1 MDESEI
7 TNEYLERERDRRG
20 VFEAFVEEPYNHYG
34 QRGQVDLHLDQYDL
48 HTVVEFKS
56 EYAAKKSI
64 GANEIIRQFNKARKS
79 FFAGTNHTPDEQDN
93 IVFKLI
99 FENTDYNIKNIS
111 DNGEMY
117 VRVVEDSTPIEGIPQ
132 SAPVITKILI
142 MNQWEKERM
151 GSCLMIANQTIVQK
165 SILDLVGCMRIK
177 VIKNNSIVLTEL
189 FHYWQ

>member
-1 MDESEI
+1 MDESEM

-34 QRGQVDLHLDQYDL
+34 QRGQVDLYLDQYYL

-56 EYAAKKSI
+56 EYAAKKST

-79 FFAGTNHTPDEQDN
+79 FFAGTNHTPDEQDS

-99 FENTDYNIKNIS
+99 FENTDYKIKHVS

-117 VRVVEDSTPIEGIPQ
+117 VRVVEDSTPIEGIPE

-142 MNQWEKERM
+142 MNQWGEGKDGIRFDDSKPDYSPEEHL
-151 GSCLMIANQTIVQK
+151 GPSWLYEDQGDQ
-165 SILDLVGCMRIK
+165 
-177 VIKNNSIVLTEL
+177 E
-189 FHYWQ
+189 

>member
-34 QRGQVDLHLDQYDL
+34 QRGQVYLHLDQYDL
-48 HTVVEFKS
+48 HTAVEFKS
-56 EYAAKKSI
+56 GYEVKKST

-99 FENTDYNIKNIS
+99 FENTNYNIKHIS

-117 VRVVEDSTPIEGIPQ
+117 VRVVEDPTPIEGIPE

-142 MNQWEKERM
+142 MNQWGEGKDGIMFDDSKPDYSLEEHL
-151 GSCLMIANQTIVQK
+151 GPSWLYEYQDDQ
-165 SILDLVGCMRIK
+165 
-177 VIKNNSIVLTEL
+177 E
-189 FHYWQ
+189 

>member
-1 MDESEI
+1 
-7 TNEYLERERDRRG
+7 
-20 VFEAFVEEPYNHYG
+20 
-34 QRGQVDLHLDQYDL
+34 
-48 HTVVEFKS
+48 
-56 EYAAKKSI
+56 
-64 GANEIIRQFNKARKS
+64 
-79 FFAGTNHTPDEQDN
+79 
-93 IVFKLI
+93 
-99 FENTDYNIKNIS
+99 
-111 DNGEMY
+111 MY